1 MKALKIVLL
10 LFFLNSNL
18 TLFSQENGGGEFK
31 FNESKTECLT
41 VNQREEIIIKLKE
54 SQKQLKFQNK
64 YSNVNS
70 RIPNPLFIWPVK
82 QASNVT
88 YNEIWAISNYV
99 DHNTAY
105 PDQLKDYNGGTK
117 SYDTAS
123 GYNHQGIDI
132 YIWPYYWKMVDNN
145 GLEVIAA
152 SGGQIIY
159 KSDGQFDRSCSF
171 NSNQWNAVYIKH
183 NDGSVAWYGHLKK
196 GSLTTKNIGDTVTQ
210 GEYLGIVASSGN
222 SNGPHL
228 HFEVYEDDNYSYDK
242 LIDPY
247 SGPSNNW
254 NISSWWQRQ
263 KPYRNP
269 KINALTTNSDPP
281 SFGNCPSTEINNEKN
296 IFSTNELVYFIV
308 FLKDQ
313 LGYNFNLKVYRPD
326 NSIAYNWNRNLTQD
340 YSSSYWWYNG
350 TVDIEGQWLVECSLS
365 TGEIVN
371 HYFIVDNSL
380 STNDYLIEKTRI
392 YPNPSKENLFINSK
406 VRVNKAIIRD
416 VLGKEIFEYDIKF
429 IGTKKI
435 STSFFSKG
443 LYFLTVFDENSNSA
457 TYKILKK

>member
-1 MKALKIVLL
+1 MKASKIVLL
-10 LFFLNSNL
+10 LFFINSNF

-31 FNESKTECLT
+31 FNESRTECLT
-41 VNQREEIIIKLKE
+41 VNQREEIIVKLKE

-105 PDQLKDYNGGTK
+105 PDQLTDYNGGTK

-123 GYNHQGIDI
+123 GYNHQGTDI
-132 YIWPYYWKMVDNN
+132 YIWPYSWKILDSN
-145 GLEVIAA
+145 GLEVVAA

-171 NSNQWNAVYIKH
+171 NNNQWNAVYIKH
-183 NDGSVAWYGHLKK
+183 NDGSVAWYGHLKN

-228 HFEVYEDDNYSYDK
+228 HFEVYEDDTYSYNK

-254 NISSWWQRQ
+254 NSSSWWQTQ

-269 KINALTTNSDPP
+269 KINALTTNSNPP
-281 SFGNCPSTEINNEKN
+281 DFGNCPSTQITNEKN

-313 LGYNFNLKVYRPD
+313 LGYNFNLTVYKPD

-350 TVDIEGQWLVECSLS
+350 IVDIEGQWRVECSLS
-365 TGEIVN
+365 TGEIIN
-371 HYFIVDNSL
+371 HYFTVDNSL
-380 STNDYLIEKTRI
+380 STNDYLLEKTSI
-392 YPNPSKENLFINSK
+392 YPNPLKENLFINAK
-406 VRVNKAIIRD
+406 VRVNKLIIRD
-416 VLGKEIFEYDIKF
+416 VLGKEIFGYNIKF

-435 STSFFSKG
+435 PTAFLSKG

-457 TYKILKK
+457 TYKILKE